1 MEVSRWALRT
11 HSEMLTVLKT
21 PHSLVMELSSNT
33 VVYTGPGTFL
43 TNSLVSA
50 DSLVSVHPAITQDV
64 F

>member
-43 TNSLVSA
+43 TRSA
-50 DSLVSVHPAITQDV
+50 NSLVSVHPAFTQDV